1 MGDTLRKS
9 TRSETTGATAAMGGG
24 GDDADA
30 AGEQRTSTD
39 GSEVVLRNFQT
50 IGDDLISP

>member
-1 MGDTLRKS
+1 
-9 TRSETTGATAAMGGG
+9 MGGG